1 MISQEIIKKY
11 CVKIMIFNSWKK
23 RKASSNKTKAPN
35 KEGLNK
41 ENNDNFNEVKLEEVN
56 SPSLLGKEIKIIGKI
71 SSKGALQ
78 LDGILEGEIIAS
90 KLVIEKSAK
99 VVGSVTSE
107 DLVIKGRIIGPVFG
121 KKVRFGSSARVEGD
135 TFHETIA
142 IEDGAYYEGSIR
154 RHVGE
159 AKKSKEPFIGT
170 LIKKS

>member
-1 MISQEIIKKY
+1 
-11 CVKIMIFNSWKK
+11 MIFNPWKK
-23 RKASSNKTKAPN
+23 RKVGSDKTQLVSENATK
-35 KEGLNK
+35 KEHTINLKGI
-41 ENNDNFNEVKLEEVN
+41 KLDEDN

-78 LDGILEGEIIAS
+78 LDGDLEGEITAS

-99 VVGSVTSE
+99 VVGSVTSD

-142 IEDGAYYEGSIR
+142 IEDGAYYEGSIK
-154 RHVGE
+154 RHVGGSE
-159 AKKSKEPFIGT
+159 RPNKLLKNK
-170 LIKKS
+170 

>member
-1 MISQEIIKKY
+1 
-11 CVKIMIFNSWKK
+11 MIFNSWKN
-23 RKASSNKTKAPN
+23 RKASSEKTKSIP
-35 KEGLNK
+35 KEPHQEKSASIFSRSGF
-41 ENNDNFNEVKLEEVN
+41 EDSS
-56 SPSLLGKEIKIIGKI
+56 SPSLLGKEIKVVGKI
-71 SSKGALQ
+71 TSKGALQ
-78 LDGILEGEIIAS
+78 LDGVLEGEIKAS

-154 RHVGE
+154 RYNSSSDPPQ
-159 AKKSKEPFIGT
+159 K
-170 LIKKS
+170 LIKDDLVESG

>member
-1 MISQEIIKKY
+1 
-11 CVKIMIFNSWKK
+11 MIFNTWKK
-23 RKASSNKTKAPN
+23 KKVSSDKEKSYSRKVS
-35 KEGLNK
+35 KE
-41 ENNDNFNEVKLEEVN
+41 ENNSNDGRGILDEDNT
-56 SPSLLGKEIKIIGKI
+56 PSLLGKGIKIIGKI
-71 SSKGALQ
+71 SSKGAIQ
-78 LDGILEGEIIAS
+78 LDGILEGEITAS

-154 RHVGE
+154 RHSTE
-159 AKKSKEPFIGT
+159 TDIPSKLFNDPLAKTK
-170 LIKKS
+170 

>member
-1 MISQEIIKKY
+1 
-11 CVKIMIFNSWKK
+11 MIFNSWKK

-35 KEGLNK
+35 KATPNE
-41 ENNDNFNEVKLEEVN
+41 ENSDNFNGVKLEEVN

-154 RHVGE
+154 RNVSE
-159 AKKSKEPFIGT
+159 AKTSKEPFIGT

>member
-1 MISQEIIKKY
+1 
-11 CVKIMIFNSWKK
+11 MIFSSWKK
-23 RKASSNKTKAPN
+23 KKASSDKLKSSTKEVSKEENKTDSN
-35 KEGLNK
+35 RGVIDDGNT
-41 ENNDNFNEVKLEEVN
+41 
-56 SPSLLGKEIKIIGKI
+56 PSLLGKEIKIIGKI
-71 SSKGALQ
+71 SSKGSIQ
-78 LDGILEGEIIAS
+78 LDGILEGEITAS

-154 RHVGE
+154 RHSTE
-159 AKKSKEPFIGT
+159 TDIPTKLFNDPLARTK
-170 LIKKS
+170 

>member
-1 MISQEIIKKY
+1 
-11 CVKIMIFNSWKK
+11 MIFNTWKN
-23 RKASSNKTKAPN
+23 RKANSNKAKQFQ
-35 KEGLNK
+35 KEQREAETSNTYPDS
-41 ENNDNFNEVKLEEVN
+41 NSHDN
-56 SPSLLGKEIKIIGKI
+56 STSSLLGKGIKIIGKI
-71 SSKGALQ
+71 SSKGAIQ
-78 LDGILEGEIIAS
+78 LDGILEGEIKAS

-154 RHVGE
+154 RHSGE
-159 AKKSKEPFIGT
+159 LNSASK
-170 LIKKS
+170 LKDNAS

>member
-1 MISQEIIKKY
+1 
-11 CVKIMIFNSWKK
+11 MIFNSWKK
-23 RKASSNKTKAPN
+23 K
-35 KEGLNK
+35 K
-41 ENNDNFNEVKLEEVN
+41 ENSDKAKSSTKEVFKEKNNNNHNKRLLDVD
-56 SPSLLGKEIKIIGKI
+56 STPSLLGKEIKIIGKI
-71 SSKGALQ
+71 SSKGAVQ
-78 LDGILEGEIIAS
+78 LDGILEGEITAS

-154 RHVGE
+154 RQSIDKDLPTKLFDNPL
-159 AKKSKEPFIGT
+159 AKGK
-170 LIKKS
+170 

>member
-1 MISQEIIKKY
+1 
-11 CVKIMIFNSWKK
+11 MIFSSWKK
-23 RKASSNKTKAPN
+23 RKASSDKTKSVVQKAT
-35 KEGLNK
+35 KE
-41 ENNDNFNEVKLEEVN
+41 ENSDNFSGVKNGNGHL
-56 SPSLLGKEIKIIGKI
+56 PSLLGKEIKIKGKI

-78 LDGILEGEIIAS
+78 LDGILEGEIKAS
-90 KLVIEKSAK
+90 KLVIEQSAK

-154 RHVGE
+154 RHASGPHS
-159 AKKSKEPFIGT
+159 AKELLKNTLAEKS
-170 LIKKS
+170 

>member
-1 MISQEIIKKY
+1 
-11 CVKIMIFNSWKK
+11 MIFNSWKN
-23 RKASSNKTKAPN
+23 RKTNSEKTKSFPT
-35 KEGLNK
+35 
-41 ENNDNFNEVKLEEVN
+41 VPLEEEN
-56 SPSLLGKEIKIIGKI
+56 TSIFSGSGFDGSTSPSLLGREIKVVGKI
-71 SSKGALQ
+71 TSKGALL
-78 LDGILEGEIIAS
+78 LDGVLEGEITAS

-154 RHVGE
+154 RYSSE
-159 AKKSKEPFIGT
+159 SETSKKLTKDD
-170 LIKKS
+170 LVKSS

>member
-1 MISQEIIKKY
+1 ML
-11 CVKIMIFNSWKK
+11 FNSWKN
-23 RKASSNKTKAPN
+23 RKINSNNVKSSE
-35 KEGLNK
+35 KESLSG
-41 ENNDNFNEVKLEEVN
+41 ENTNLFSNSKIEGSS
-56 SPSLLGKEIKIIGKI
+56 SPSLIGKEIKIVGKI

-78 LDGILEGEIIAS
+78 LDGILEGEITAS

-154 RHVGE
+154 RQSNGPE
-159 AKKSKEPFIGT
+159 T
-170 LIKKS
+170 

>member
-1 MISQEIIKKY
+1 
-11 CVKIMIFNSWKK
+11 MIFNTWKN
-23 RKASSNKTKAPN
+23 RKANSNQTKPSQKKQREADTSNTYSDSSSHK
-35 KEGLNK
+35 
-41 ENNDNFNEVKLEEVN
+41 N
-56 SPSLLGKEIKIIGKI
+56 STSSLLGKGIKIIGKI
-71 SSKGALQ
+71 SSKGAIQ
-78 LDGILEGEIIAS
+78 LDGILEGEIKAS

-154 RHVGE
+154 RHSGE
-159 AKKSKEPFIGT
+159 LNSASK
-170 LIKKS
+170 LKDDAS

>member
-1 MISQEIIKKY
+1 
-11 CVKIMIFNSWKK
+11 MIFSSWKK
-23 RKASSNKTKAPN
+23 RKVISDKTNSLSRNAN
-35 KEGLNK
+35 KEQ
-41 ENNDNFNEVKLEEVN
+41 NNLNFNGIKIDEDT

-78 LDGILEGEIIAS
+78 LDGVLEGEITAS

-99 VVGSVTSE
+99 VIGSVTSE

-154 RHVGE
+154 RHASDADRPKE
-159 AKKSKEPFIGT
+159 LLKNSLLEKS
-170 LIKKS
+170 

>member
-1 MISQEIIKKY
+1 
-11 CVKIMIFNSWKK
+11 MIFNPWKK
-23 RKASSNKTKAPN
+23 RKVGSDKTQLVSKNAVK
-35 KEGLNK
+35 KE
-41 ENNDNFNEVKLEEVN
+41 EAINFKGIKLDEYN

-78 LDGILEGEIIAS
+78 LDGDLEGEITAS

-99 VVGSVTSE
+99 VVGSVTSD

-142 IEDGAYYEGSIR
+142 IEDGAYYEGSIK
-154 RHVGE
+154 RHVGDPGRP
-159 AKKSKEPFIGT
+159 KKTS
-170 LIKKS
+170 

>member
-1 MISQEIIKKY
+1 
-11 CVKIMIFNSWKK
+11 MIFNTWKNK
-23 RKASSNKTKAPN
+23 KANYEKAKPFQKEQREAETSNTYLDSN
-35 KEGLNK
+35 SH
-41 ENNDNFNEVKLEEVN
+41 DN
-56 SPSLLGKEIKIIGKI
+56 STSSLLGKGIKIIGKI
-71 SSKGALQ
+71 SSKGAIQ
-78 LDGILEGEIIAS
+78 LDGILEGEIKAS

-154 RHVGE
+154 RHSGE
-159 AKKSKEPFIGT
+159 LNSNSKLKNNP
-170 LIKKS
+170 S

>member
-1 MISQEIIKKY
+1 
-11 CVKIMIFNSWKK
+11 MIFNTWKN
-23 RKASSNKTKAPN
+23 RKANSNKAKQFQ
-35 KEGLNK
+35 KEQREAETSNTYPDS
-41 ENNDNFNEVKLEEVN
+41 NSHDN
-56 SPSLLGKEIKIIGKI
+56 STSSLLGKGIKIIGKI
-71 SSKGALQ
+71 SSKGAIQ
-78 LDGILEGEIIAS
+78 LDGILEGEIKAS

-154 RHVGE
+154 RHSGE
-159 AKKSKEPFIGT
+159 LNSTSKLKDNAP
-170 LIKKS
+170 

>member
-1 MISQEIIKKY
+1 
-11 CVKIMIFNSWKK
+11 MIFNSWKN
-23 RKASSNKTKAPN
+23 RKANSEKTKSLPQQPHQEESASIFS
-35 KEGLNK
+35 G
-41 ENNDNFNEVKLEEVN
+41 NEFKGSL
-56 SPSLLGKEIKIIGKI
+56 SPSLLGKDIKIIGKI
-71 SSKGALQ
+71 TSKGALR
-78 LDGILEGEIIAS
+78 LDGVLEGEIKAS

-154 RHVGE
+154 RYNSDTDTPKTFTKDKMVE
-159 AKKSKEPFIGT
+159 SN
-170 LIKKS
+170 

>member
-1 MISQEIIKKY
+1 
-11 CVKIMIFNSWKK
+11 MIFNSWKN
-23 RKASSNKTKAPN
+23 RKAKSEKTKSLP
-35 KEGLNK
+35 KQPPQEETVIFSGSGFEGSS
-41 ENNDNFNEVKLEEVN
+41 
-56 SPSLLGKEIKIIGKI
+56 SPSLLGKEIKVIGKI

-78 LDGILEGEIIAS
+78 LDGILEGEIKAS

-154 RHVGE
+154 RYSSDSD
-159 AKKSKEPFIGT
+159 APKK
-170 LIKKS
+170 LIKDTLVKSS

>member
-1 MISQEIIKKY
+1 
-11 CVKIMIFNSWKK
+11 MIFNTWKNK
-23 RKASSNKTKAPN
+23 KANSDKSEPIQKEQRGAETSNTYSDSKSHDDST
-35 KEGLNK
+35 
-41 ENNDNFNEVKLEEVN
+41 
-56 SPSLLGKEIKIIGKI
+56 SSLLGKGIKIIGKI
-71 SSKGALQ
+71 SSKGAIQ
-78 LDGILEGEIIAS
+78 LDGILEGEIKAS

-154 RHVGE
+154 RHNSGLN
-159 AKKSKEPFIGT
+159 SIG
-170 LIKKS
+170 KFKDSGS

>member
-1 MISQEIIKKY
+1 
-11 CVKIMIFNSWKK
+11 MIFNSWKN
-23 RKASSNKTKAPN
+23 RKENSEKTKSLIRAPH
-35 KEGLNK
+35 KEANTSVFADKG
-41 ENNDNFNEVKLEEVN
+41 FNG
-56 SPSLLGKEIKIIGKI
+56 SSSHSLLGKDIKVVGKI

-78 LDGILEGEIIAS
+78 LDGVLEGEIKAS

-154 RHVGE
+154 RYTGDSD
-159 AKKSKEPFIGT
+159 KSKN
-170 LIKKS
+170 LIKDDLVKSS

>member
-1 MISQEIIKKY
+1 
-11 CVKIMIFNSWKK
+11 MIFNTWKNK
-23 RKASSNKTKAPN
+23 KAKSDKAKPFQKEQREAETSNTYSDSN
-35 KEGLNK
+35 SH
-41 ENNDNFNEVKLEEVN
+41 DN
-56 SPSLLGKEIKIIGKI
+56 STSSLLGKGIKIIGKI
-71 SSKGALQ
+71 SSKGAIQ
-78 LDGILEGEIIAS
+78 LDGILEGEIKAS

-154 RHVGE
+154 RHSGE
-159 AKKSKEPFIGT
+159 LNSASK
-170 LIKKS
+170 LKDNAS